1 MQDSRNREAFSS
13 RFLKEKIRMS
23 LWILFLVVIGVISA
37 GLLLWLAFSLGGRSD
52 TSEAEKLA
60 LRADLENLDRRSDE
74 RMQMMA
80 NALNQQ
86 LANFQH
92 TLDRRLDDSSKR
104 LDERLDVTSRSY
116 VDVQKSLVE
125 MRQSSEKIL
134 EVGKEVASLQEILK
148 APKIRGGFGELML
161 KDLLSQMLPKENFIL
176 QYAFKSGE
184 AVDALIKLKGGSVSV
199 DSKFPL
205 ENFKKVMAAKTD
217 DERRAARR
225 QFYSDVKKHVDAIAT
240 KYIVPEEGTLD
251 FALMYIPAENVYYEI
266 IIKDDDEQGLLDYL
280 TERRIMPVSPNS
292 FYAYMRTILFGL
304 QGLQIEKR
312 AKEIMGQLGKL
323 ARVHEK
329 FEHEFDVLGNHIG
342 NAHKKYEDAEK
353 QLRRV
358 TDQLEHARIG
368 VEQREETPLLTA
380 NNEDASLHETV

>member
-1 MQDSRNREAFSS
+1 
-13 RFLKEKIRMS
+13 MS
-23 LWILFLVVIGVISA
+23 LWSLFFIVIAVISA
-37 GLLLWLAFSLGGRSD
+37 SLLLWLAFSLRGQSD
-52 TSEAEKLA
+52 TSEADKVA

-74 RMQMMA
+74 RMQMIA
-80 NALNQQ
+80 NTLNQQ

-104 LDERLDVTSRSY
+104 LDERLDVASRSY

-161 KDLLSQMLPKENFIL
+161 KDLLGQMLPKENFIL

-205 ENFKKVMAAKTD
+205 ENFKKVIAAKTD
-217 DERRAARR
+217 DERRVARR

-280 TERRIMPVSPNS
+280 TQRRIMPVSPNS

-329 FEHEFDVLGNHIG
+329 FEREFDVLGNHIG

-353 QLRRV
+353 HLHRMS
-358 TDQLEHARIG
+358 DQLEHARIG
-368 VEQREETPLLTA
+368 LGQDQDVISSATQDEDSLS
-380 NNEDASLHETV
+380 NEIL